1 MTRTQE
7 KHVPVG
13 TAVLAAAA
21 LVSAAGLTACSSSAA
36 GGDAIALTAT
46 DSSCEAASTELPAG
60 HHTFAIT
67 NKGSKVTEVYVYA
80 PAGNGAFTK
89 IVTEKENIGPGT
101 SYDLTVS
108 LGKGVYEIACKP
120 GQKGDG
126 IRQKLTVSDSGGTTA
141 DPAAEKAVAQYRT
154 YVQQQADAVV
164 PLVDQ
169 FAAAVK
175 AGHVAKAKSLY
186 AESRI
191 PWEAVE
197 PVAESFGDL
206 DPKVDLREADLEA
219 GQEWTGWHRIEKA
232 LWTDGDLS
240 QMGPVADQLAAD
252 VRVLQERVATA
263 DMTVASIGNGAKEL
277 LDEVATGKITGEEEA
292 FSHTDLVDFQ
302 ANLDGAKKA
311 YDLLRPLVSDTDL
324 LDQLDV
330 AFAAVQ
336 AELDKHRDGD
346 TFVSYD
352 TVTAPQRRELAR
364 VVDGLGE
371 PLSQL
376 TAAAV

>member
-1 MTRTQE
+1 MTRRI
-7 KHVPVG
+7 G
-13 TAVLAAAA
+13 AVAAAA
-21 LVSAAGLTACSSSAA
+21 IVATGCLSACTSGQAAESAV
-36 GGDAIALTAT
+36 ALTAT
-46 DSSCEAASTELPAG
+46 DTRCTLASTELAAG
-60 HHTFAIT
+60 PTTFAIT
-67 NKGSKVTEVYVYA
+67 NKGSKVTEVYVY
-80 PAGNGAFTK
+80 GKRGGTYSK

-120 GQKGDG
+120 GQKGEG
-126 IRQKLTVSDSGGTTA
+126 VRQKLTVSDSGGTTA

-164 PLVDQ
+164 PLVDRL
-169 FAAAVK
+169 AAAVK
-175 AGHVAKAKSLY
+175 AGDAAKAKSLY

-232 LWTDGDLS
+232 LWTDGDLTGL
-240 QMGPVADQLAAD
+240 GPVAAQLATD
-252 VRVLQERVATA
+252 VRELQRRVPTA
-263 DMTVASIGNGAKEL
+263 DMSVASIGNGAKEL
-277 LDEVATGKITGEEEA
+277 LDEVATGKVTGEEEA

-311 YDLLRPLVSDTDL
+311 YDVLRPLVSAQDL
-324 LDQLDV
+324 V
-330 AFAAVQ
+330 
-336 AELDKHRDGD
+336 AELDAAFVAVQKQLDGHRHGD

-352 TVTAPQRRELAR
+352 TVTEAQRRALAR

-371 PLSQL
+371 PLSEL

>member
-1 MTRTQE
+1 VTRRTS
-7 KHVPVG
+7 
-13 TAVLAAAA
+13 AVAAAA
-21 LVSAAGLTACSSSAA
+21 IVAAGCLSACTSGEAA
-36 GGDAIALTAT
+36 ESTVKLTAT
-46 DSSCEAASTELPAG
+46 DTRCEVARTDLTAG
-60 HHTFAIT
+60 PSTFAIT
-67 NKGSKVTEVYVYA
+67 NDGSKVTEVYVY
-80 PAGNGAFTK
+80 GKRGGTYSK

-108 LGKGVYEIACKP
+108 LQPGRYEVACKP

-126 IRQKLTVSDSGGTTA
+126 IRTRITVTGKAGSGAAAA
-141 DPAAEKAVAQYRT
+141 DAGADQAVAAYRA
-154 YVQQQADAVV
+154 YVQQQAEALV
-164 PLVDQ
+164 PLVDG
-169 FAAAVK
+169 FVVAVK
-175 AGHVAKAKSLY
+175 AGDVEKAKSLY
-186 AESRI
+186 AGSRV

-206 DPKVDLREADLEA
+206 DPKVDLREADLEP
-219 GQEWTGWHRIEKA
+219 GQKWTGWHRIEKA
-232 LWTDGDLS
+232 LWTDGDLT
-240 QMGPVADQLAAD
+240 GLAPVAAQLATD
-252 VRVLQERVATA
+252 VRELQSRVPTA
-263 DMTVASIGNGAKEL
+263 DMSVASIGNGAKEL

-311 YDLLRPLVSDTDL
+311 YDVLRPLVSDEDL
-324 LDQLDV
+324 LAELDT

-336 AELDKHRDGD
+336 KQLDEHRDGD

-352 TVTAPQRRELAR
+352 TVTEAQRRELAR

>member
-1 MTRTQE
+1 VTRRTS
-7 KHVPVG
+7 
-13 TAVLAAAA
+13 AVAATAA
-21 LVSAAGLTACSSSAA
+21 LVAAGCLSACTSGEAAESAVK
-36 GGDAIALTAT
+36 LTAT
-46 DSSCEAASTELPAG
+46 DSRCDVASTELTAG
-60 HHTFAIT
+60 PTTFAIT
-67 NKGSKVTEVYVYA
+67 NDGSKVTEVYVYA
-80 PAGNGAFTK
+80 KRGGTYTK

-108 LGKGVYEIACKP
+108 LQPGRYEVACKP

-126 IRQKLTVSDSGGTTA
+126 IRTRITVTGQAGSGAATA
-141 DPAAEKAVAQYRT
+141 DADKAVTAYRA
-154 YVQQQADAVV
+154 YVQQQADALV
-164 PLVDQ
+164 PLVDG
-169 FAAAVK
+169 FVVAVK
-175 AGHVAKAKSLY
+175 AGDVEKAKSLY
-186 AESRI
+186 AGSRV

-206 DPKVDLREADLEA
+206 DPKVDLREADLGP
-219 GQEWTGWHRIEKA
+219 GQTWTGWHRIEKA
-232 LWTDGDLS
+232 LWTDGDLT
-240 QMGPVADQLAAD
+240 GLAPVAAQLATD
-252 VRVLQERVATA
+252 VRELQRRVPTA
-263 DMTVASIGNGAKEL
+263 DMSVASIGNGAKEL

-311 YDLLRPLVSDTDL
+311 YDVLRPLVSDEDL
-324 LDQLDV
+324 LAELDT

-336 AELDKHRDGD
+336 KQLDTHRDGD

-352 TVTAPQRRELAR
+352 TVTEAQRRELAR